1 MASATRRC
9 AGGVAASPRSG
20 AAAGGGR
27 RGTGAARAV
36 AASACSFAN
45 RLANPSLRAL
55 GRRDRRPV
63 AAFRTHGGAGES
75 RPETGGE
82 DAPSRV
88 DFSPGP
94 SSRSSQLWSVTQ
106 PPSARFAPALF
117 SGVGRPC
124 GWWCA
129 CFVGERVESSRQRKE
144 RKERSERQ
152 SRVSRVRERKRKI
165 DRPRAP
171 FERSRR
177 PVFGRSNVRTFWR
190 AKDRHM
196 PPWHT
201 ESRRGRRVVSVRL
214 TRQEAEATAW
224 GGRGGEVRA
233 HDGDVP
239 RVRPPRSPRVSPDRR
254 RRGLREERGGEVSKR
269 TDAGVGF
276 RG

>member
-1 MASATRRC
+1 VASVTRRC

-27 RGTGAARAV
+27 RGTGAGSRQPVAV

-129 CFVGERVESSRQRKE
+129 VCFVGESSRQRKE

-152 SRVSRVRERKRKI
+152 SRVSRVRKRKRKI

-177 PVFGRSNVRTFWR
+177 PAFSDRFSVGRTFERFGARKTGTCHPGTQNR
-190 AKDRHM
+190 AEGVGLFRSDTPGK
-196 PPWHT
+196 
-201 ESRRGRRVVSVRL
+201 E
-214 TRQEAEATAW
+214 
-224 GGRGGEVRA
+224 
-233 HDGDVP
+233 P
-239 RVRPPRSPRVSPDRR
+239 RRPPGEAGEGKFARATGTYRV
-254 RRGLREERGGEVSKR
+254 
-269 TDAGVGF
+269 
-276 RG
+276 

>member
-1 MASATRRC
+1 MASVTRRC

-129 CFVGERVESSRQRKE
+129 CFVGERVESSRILRKE
-144 RKERSERQ
+144 KSEK
-152 SRVSRVRERKRKI
+152 SEVNVSLVCLVFESESEKLI
-165 DRPRAP
+165 DREPRSKGAADRFSVGRT
-171 FERSRR
+171 FERFGARKTGTCHPGTQNRAKGVGLFRSDSPGRKPRR
-177 PVFGRSNVRTFWR
+177 PPGEAGEGKFART
-190 AKDRHM
+190 
-196 PPWHT
+196 T
-201 ESRRGRRVVSVRL
+201 GTYRV
-214 TRQEAEATAW
+214 
-224 GGRGGEVRA
+224 
-233 HDGDVP
+233 
-239 RVRPPRSPRVSPDRR
+239 
-254 RRGLREERGGEVSKR
+254 
-269 TDAGVGF
+269 
-276 RG
+276 

>member
-1 MASATRRC
+1 MAVSGTITGAAYVASRRSARAASHAASSFVGISTLRFFAGTARAAASDAARLFASFGRRPDGAAAGFGARPACSPSRPTFAPGGGSPDAEASAGRHEQHKQRVRGRHARARAARQELRRRGVRH
-9 AGGVAASPRSG
+9 AQVRRSVAASPRSG

-36 AASACSFAN
+36 AASACSFMN

-129 CFVGERVESSRQRKE
+129 CFVGE
-144 RKERSERQ
+144 
-152 SRVSRVRERKRKI
+152 
-165 DRPRAP
+165 
-171 FERSRR
+171 
-177 PVFGRSNVRTFWR
+177 GR
-190 AKDRHM
+190 
-196 PPWHT
+196 
-201 ESRRGRRVVSVRL
+201 
-214 TRQEAEATAW
+214 
-224 GGRGGEVRA
+224 
-233 HDGDVP
+233 
-239 RVRPPRSPRVSPDRR
+239 
-254 RRGLREERGGEVSKR
+254 
-269 TDAGVGF
+269 
-276 RG
+276 